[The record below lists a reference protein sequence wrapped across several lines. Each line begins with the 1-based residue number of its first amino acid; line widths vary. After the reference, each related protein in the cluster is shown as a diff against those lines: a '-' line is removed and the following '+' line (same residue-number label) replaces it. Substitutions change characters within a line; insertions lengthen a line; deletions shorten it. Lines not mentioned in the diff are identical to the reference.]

1 MSLPF
6 LPGNNYD
13 GNVGRE
19 KFHKSQLFDYR
30 NDVPAFVG
38 ESKTGIGGEILPGYK
53 PKSNTSAYPKGE
65 GAPAPAWVAFDR
77 KVLSFKAYFQENVV
91 EKREETFRV
100 RKCIILFYLEDD
112 TIQVSS
118 GICIFSF

>member
-6 LPGNNYD
+6 LPGNQFDANI
-13 GNVGRE
+13 GRE
-19 KFHKSQLFDYR
+19 KYHKSQLFDYH

-38 ESKTGIGGEILPGYK
+38 ESKSGIGGCILPGFK
-53 PKSNTSAYPKGE
+53 PKHNTSAYPRGE
-65 GAPAPAWVAFDR
+65 GIPAPAWVAFDR
-77 KVLSFKAYFQENVV
+77 KVLCFKAYFKEDVV

-112 TIQVSS
+112 TIQVN
-118 GICIFSF
+118 GDA